1 MIDETLVKRILEINK
16 EGRNRENFEKIIGP
30 LRFLKEYCTIRVNLG
45 RQLGHTTNFIQ
56 VLREN
61 LTVYVFYK
69 EDFAEECRIKFK
81 LEKRAVFTKR
91 NYLKKFLD
99 LFGPGFDMDYILIDL
114 GFLWSSKDEDKLY
127 GFLAS
132 KEIYPTIVFIG

>member
-1 MIDETLVKRILEINK
+1 M
-16 EGRNRENFEKIIGP
+16 F
-30 LRFLKEYCTIRVNLG
+30 
-45 RQLGHTTNFIQ
+45 
-56 VLREN
+56 
-61 LTVYVFYK
+61 
-69 EDFAEECRIKFK
+69 
-81 LEKRAVFTKR
+81 FTKR